1 MNPQLSSRLRI
12 VYLEDDLGAYELVRA
27 MLADDGIEGDVE
39 HVDTAAAYRR
49 ALAPRPPDLVLSD
62 FSLPDIDG
70 HAALALKKEL
80 CPAVPFIFVSG
91 ALGEETAV
99 EALRNGATD
108 FVLKGSLARLA
119 SSVRRA
125 LAESLEH
132 RERLRAEQ
140 SLRAS
145 EERFRRLTANA
156 PDAIFRYRL
165 EPSPSYEYISPAI
178 ETIVGYRPE
187 EFYADPE
194 LAARLVPEGER
205 DELRTIARSR
215 IVPLGIREIRWVART
230 GRVVVTEQRFVPVRD
245 ELGQLIAVEG
255 IARDITD
262 RKHSEEQIHLLSEA
276 IEQSPVGVVIT
287 DAQNR
292 ALFANAHLL
301 ELCGYELAE
310 LLGRDPHLLFSPEN
324 SGEIRTE
331 INQTLRSGQTW
342 QGDFVC
348 RRKDG
353 QDYTVRASIAP
364 IFNKDGRVKNY
375 LAIHEDVTAARDEQ
389 ARRRQ
394 LEAQLFQ
401 AQKLETI
408 GTLAGGIAHDFN
420 NILTGILGFT
430 EIASLSLAE
439 DHPAHNDLL
448 EVRKA
453 GNRAKDL
460 VAQILTFARQK
471 GSQQI
476 PLELAGAV
484 ADALKL
490 VRAST
495 PATIEIERDLQPG
508 RVLADPTAIHQIVLN
523 LCTNAVHAMLGHVG
537 RLNVRVT
544 PFAAAEPLNDTSPKL
559 SPGHYLCLSVGDT
572 GHGMDEA
579 TLKRLFEPFFT
590 TKKPGEG
597 TGLGLA
603 LVRGIVNTHNGSLRV
618 ASRPGVGTTFDIFL
632 PICADS
638 EQKEE
643 SAKTIVPGNGEMIA
657 VVDDEKSV
665 ATFVGARLDQ
675 LKYRTMVFNDPREA
689 LTAIQTE
696 PARFDLVVTDFTM
709 PHLTGRDL
717 VEALRAVGIPT
728 PAVLMSGFCNN
739 ALGPEDLARLG
750 RAVLLPKPF
759 NGDDLARAVREALDS
774 QPGAAPTLQ

>member
-1 MNPQLSSRLRI
+1 MSQNASSALRI

-27 MLADDGIEGDVE
+27 MLAADSIEAEVE
-39 HVDTAAAYRR
+39 HVDTAADYRR
-49 ALAPRPPDLVLSD
+49 ALAPLPPDLVLSD
-62 FSLPDIDG
+62 FNLPDIDG
-70 HAALALKKEL
+70 HTALALKKEL

-91 ALGEETAV
+91 ALGEETAID
-99 EALRNGATD
+99 ALRNGATD

-125 LAESLEH
+125 LTESREH

-156 PDAIFRYRL
+156 PDAIFRYRFD
-165 EPSPSYEYISPAI
+165 PAPSYEYISPAI
-178 ETIVGYRPE
+178 EAIIGYRPE
-187 EFYADPE
+187 EFYSDPE
-194 LAARLVPEGER
+194 LATRLVPAGER

-215 IVPLGIREIRWVART
+215 IVPLGIREIRWLARS

-245 ELGQLIAVEG
+245 ELGQLVAVEG

-262 RKHSEEQIHLLSEA
+262 RKHTEEQIHLLSEA

-287 DAQNR
+287 DAQNH
-292 ALFANAHLL
+292 ALFANARLL
-301 ELCGYELAE
+301 EMCGYETAE
-310 LLGRDPHLLFSPEN
+310 FLGRDPQLLLSPEN
-324 SGEIRTE
+324 PGDLRGEIT
-331 INQTLRSGQTW
+331 QTLRSGQTW
-342 QGDFVC
+342 QGDFAC
-348 RRKDG
+348 RRKNG
-353 QDYTVRASIAP
+353 EDYTVRASIAP
-364 IFNKDGRVKNY
+364 IFDKDGRVKNY

-430 EIASLSLAE
+430 EIASLSLPE
-439 DHPAHNDLL
+439 DHPAHNDLQ

-453 GNRAKDL
+453 GTRAKDL

-471 GSQQI
+471 GAQQV
-476 PLELAGAV
+476 PLELATAV
-484 ADALKL
+484 SEALKL

-495 PATIEIERDLQPG
+495 PATIEMERDLQPG
-508 RVLADPTAIHQIVLN
+508 RVRADLTAIHQIVLN
-523 LCTNAVHAMLGHVG
+523 LCTNAVHAMRGQMG
-537 RLNVRVT
+537 RLTVRVT

-559 SPGHYLCLSVGDT
+559 KPGDYLCLSVGDT
-572 GHGMDEA
+572 GHGMDEI

-590 TKKPGEG
+590 TKKAGEG

-603 LVRGIVNTHNGSLRV
+603 LVRGIVSSHGGSLRI

-632 PICADS
+632 PRCAET
-638 EQKEE
+638 EQKPEGVGV
-643 SAKTIVPGNGEMIA
+643 IVPGNGETIA
-657 VVDDEKSV
+657 VIDDEKSV
-665 ATFVGARLDQ
+665 AAFVGARLDQ
-675 LKYRTMVFNDPREA
+675 LKYRTITFNDPREA
-689 LTAIQTE
+689 LAAIQAE
-696 PARFDLVVTDFTM
+696 PSRFELVVTDFTM

-717 VEALRAVGIPT
+717 VEALRTAGIAT
-728 PAVLMSGFCNN
+728 PAVLMSGFCNDT
-739 ALGPEDLARLG
+739 LGPEEIGHLG
-750 RAVLLPKPF
+750 RTVLLPKPF
-759 NGDDLARAVREALDS
+759 NGDDLARAVREALAT
-774 QPGAAPTLQ
+774 QPVSDTLA

>member
-1 MNPQLSSRLRI
+1 MSSSAPTPLRI

-27 MLADDGIEGDVE
+27 LLAADGIEANVE
-39 HVDTAAAYRR
+39 HVDDAAGYRR
-49 ALAPRPPDLVLSD
+49 ALTPLPPDLVLSD
-62 FSLPDIDG
+62 FNLPDIDG
-70 HAALALKKEL
+70 LAALALKKEL

-99 EALRNGATD
+99 DALRNGAID

-125 LAESLEH
+125 LAESTEH

-156 PDAIFRYRL
+156 PDAIFRYRF
-165 EPSPSYEYISPAI
+165 EPAPGYEYISPAI
-178 ETIVGYRPE
+178 EAIVGYRPE

-194 LAARLVPEGER
+194 LATRLVPAGER

-215 IVPLGIREIRWVART
+215 IVPLGIREIRWLAHNGRT
-230 GRVVVTEQRFVPVRD
+230 VVTEQRFVPVRD
-245 ELGQLIAVEG
+245 ELGQLVAVEG

-262 RKHSEEQIHLLSEA
+262 RKHTEEQIHLLSEA

-287 DAQNR
+287 DAQNH
-292 ALFANAHLL
+292 ALFANARLL
-301 ELCGYELAE
+301 EMCGYENSE
-310 LLGRDPHLLFSPEN
+310 LLDRDPQLLFSPEN
-324 SGEIRTE
+324 PSELRSEMT
-331 INQTLRSGQTW
+331 QVLRSGQTW

-348 RRKDG
+348 RRKNG

-364 IFNKDGRVKNY
+364 IFDKDGRVKNY

-430 EIASLSLAE
+430 EIASLSLPE
-439 DHPAHNDLL
+439 DHPAHNDLQ

-453 GNRAKDL
+453 GTRAKDL
-460 VAQILTFARQK
+460 VAQILTFSRQK
-471 GSQQI
+471 GAQQI
-476 PLELAGAV
+476 PLELASAV
-484 ADALKL
+484 SEALKL

-508 RVLADPTAIHQIVLN
+508 RVRADPTAVHQIVLN
-523 LCTNAVHAMLGHVG
+523 LCTNAVHAMRGRVG
-537 RLNVRVT
+537 RLTVRVT
-544 PFAAAEPLNDTSPKL
+544 PFAAAEPLNDTIPKL
-559 SPGHYLCLSVGDT
+559 KPGSYLCLSVGDT

-590 TKKPGEG
+590 TKKAGEG

-603 LVRGIVNTHNGSLRV
+603 LVRGIVNAHSGSLRI

-632 PICADS
+632 PICIETEPKA
-638 EQKEE
+638 E
-643 SAKTIVPGNGEMIA
+643 SVSAIVPGNGESIA

-665 ATFVGARLDQ
+665 AAFVGARLDQ
-675 LKYRTMVFNDPREA
+675 LKYRTTVFNDPREA
-689 LTAIQTE
+689 LGAIRTD
-696 PARFDLVVTDFTM
+696 PVRFDLIVTDLTM

-717 VEALRAVGIPT
+717 VEALRTAGIAA
-728 PAVLMSGFCNN
+728 PAVLMSGFCNDSLDSDDI
-739 ALGPEDLARLG
+739 AHLG
-750 RAVLLPKPF
+750 RTVLLPKPF
-759 NGDDLARAVREALDS
+759 NGDDLARAVREALGTQTVPES
-774 QPGAAPTLQ
+774 IT